1 MNITDI
7 FNNRSPKKIN
17 EAIETVFGKKLD
29 LEAFTIEQ
37 LEDSRNRLRTQLYT
51 VRTSSGFNETVE
63 NDSYTKAQWMLDAIN
78 AEVMQRDSQMVE
90 EAAMFYAM
98 HTNVRTGEPDPYQG
112 PFASEQEAQAWID
125 SETPNPE
132 EYSVDGQAGDLGQL
146 EHGQPVNTMN
156 PAAGM
161 AEGSENMS
169 IGQQMARDGITY
181 SPEKENELI
190 GLMSQY
196 MKKNGMSSKEIR
208 YYLSYDE
215 DFIPDQLSDLPKK
228 GSDDENEF
236 DPLKHIDNPTQGER
250 DAAPGVDRGDIYARR
265 DMLRSAEADGRLKDS
280 IEQNINNGEDMTQV
294 RESATDKASAVV
306 TAKTMVDRVGR
317 WIEELAG
324 MENDTLLSLGD
335 TIRDEMGQDQ
345 AKAFLSNVAPA
356 IQQALQNLKATRETL
371 ATGVRGLTGEEQSA
385 ELIGSETPDMD
396 MGADMGAGD
405 EIAPAGPDEM
415 NTGEEATADEFGASE
430 PAVGGME
437 TAGRAQRES
446 IDRSSQ
452 LLRVLAG

>member
-78 AEVMQRDSQMVE
+78 AEVMQRENEVP
-90 EAAMFYAM
+90 
-98 HTNVRTGEPDPYQG
+98 V
-112 PFASEQEAQAWID
+112 QEGADID
-125 SETPNPE
+125 RQELMSILKRF
-132 EYSVDGQAGDLGQL
+132 D
-146 EHGQPVNTMN
+146 
-156 PAAGM
+156 
-161 AEGSENMS
+161 ENMNERGGYGDPDYEKILAALS
-169 IGQQMARDGITY
+169 QGDVESAIEEVWHNYSDQDGGEIGMDDAI
-181 SPEKENELI
+181 
-190 GLMSQY
+190 
-196 MKKNGMSSKEIR
+196 
-208 YYLSYDE
+208 E
-215 DFIPDQLSDLPKK
+215 DLQAEFEHLTQ
-228 GSDDENEF
+228 GGF

-250 DAAPGVDRGDIYARR
+250 DAAPDVDRGNYGDRAA
-265 DMLRSAEADGRLKDS
+265 MMRSAEADGRLKDS

-385 ELIGSETPDMD
+385 ELIGSDTPD
-396 MGADMGAGD
+396 MGADMGGDMGVGD
-405 EIAPAGPDEM
+405 EIAPVAPDEM
-415 NTGEEATADEFGASE
+415 NTGDEALSDEFGASE

>member
-37 LEDSRNRLRTQLYT
+37 LEDSRNRLRTQLYN

-63 NDSYTKAQWMLDAIN
+63 NESYTKAQWMLDAIN
-78 AEVMQRDSQMVE
+78 AEVMQRESQMVE
-90 EAAMFYAM
+90 EAQEFFVMLLGP
-98 HTNVRTGEPDPYQG
+98 RSGQSEPYQG
-112 PFASEQEAQAWID
+112 PFNSPDEAQAWID
-125 SETPNPE
+125 TESPNPE
-132 EYSVDGQAGDLGQL
+132 DYEVGEYPAGQFGQYENGEEVDGG
-146 EHGQPVNTMN
+146 
-156 PAAGM
+156 
-161 AEGSENMS
+161 
-169 IGQQMARDGITY
+169 
-181 SPEKENELI
+181 
-190 GLMSQY
+190 
-196 MKKNGMSSKEIR
+196 
-208 YYLSYDE
+208 
-215 DFIPDQLSDLPKK
+215 
-228 GSDDENEF
+228 F

-250 DAAPGVDRGDIYARR
+250 DAAPNVDRDNYGDRAA
-265 DMLRSAEADGRLKDS
+265 MMRSAQNDGRLRDG

-385 ELIGSETPDMD
+385 ELIGSDTPDMGAD
-396 MGADMGAGD
+396 MGGDMGAGD
-405 EIAPAGPDEM
+405 EIAPVAPDEM
-415 NTGEEATADEFGASE
+415 NTGDEVPADEFGASE

>member
-146 EHGQPVNTMN
+146 EHGQPVQEGMMEGGNEPYMINDKEVDLRSVELEGGSFNDSSDTFATAASFIDGTPLSDAELDTLSDDSYLMSDLKGGYDPQSHQAKTTLKHLKN
-156 PAAGM
+156 PSYGDRADAAGIKP
-161 AEGSENMS
+161 G
-169 IGQQMARDGITY
+169 IGGVEDRIKFLQRAKDDG
-181 SPEKENELI
+181 N
-190 GLMSQY
+190 
-196 MKKNGMSSKEIR
+196 
-208 YYLSYDE
+208 
-215 DFIPDQLSDLPKK
+215 
-228 GSDDENEF
+228 
-236 DPLKHIDNPTQGER
+236 
-250 DAAPGVDRGDIYARR
+250 
-265 DMLRSAEADGRLKDS
+265 LKDS

-385 ELIGSETPDMD
+385 ELIGSDTPD

-405 EIAPAGPDEM
+405 EIAPVAPDEM
-415 NTGEEATADEFGASE
+415 NTGEEAPADEFGASE